1 MLISIFFMRL
11 IFNVK
16 NRRKIMLT
24 VILGKIFN
32 RLSLDVNS
40 RLTIIS
46 AHAVIGTLVI
56 LVAGIWDAVNHI
68 QNSPEF
74 FWSDP
79 HIVVYSGVFMV
90 AIASIFSVNLLMKN
104 SIHGILKRG
113 MQLVIIGSDMQIISG
128 FGDSISHD
136 VFGIDG
142 LLSLTHQPLEI
153 GIVLSAL
160 GGFLII
166 KARQNS
172 NLKAFLPFSI
182 VTFLL
187 VTSWLGFNFALYFG
201 HYVQCIPI
209 HLIFSSGCSVL

>member
-1 MLISIFFMRL
+1 MLTTLLEKVSNRFTIKSNLQLSIISIL
-11 IFNVK
+11 
-16 NRRKIMLT
+16 
-24 VILGKIFN
+24 
-32 RLSLDVNS
+32 
-40 RLTIIS
+40 
-46 AHAVIGTLVI
+46 AVTGPLVI
-56 LVAGIWDAVNHI
+56 LAAGIWDAINHI

-79 HIVVYSGVFMV
+79 HIVVYTGVAMV
-90 AIASIFSVNLLMKN
+90 VAASLFSINLLIKN
-104 SIHGILKRG
+104 SIQGILKRG
-113 MQLVIIGSDMQIISG
+113 LQLVIIGSIMQIVSG

-136 VFGIDG
+136 MFGIDG

-166 KARQNS
+166 KSRQNT
-172 NLKAFLPFSI
+172 NLKIFLPFSI

-187 VTSWLGFNFALYFG
+187 MTSWLAFNFALYFG
-201 HYVQCIPI
+201 HYIQCMPI

>member
-1 MLISIFFMRL
+1 MLTTLLEKVSNRLCLKSNSQLSIISILAVTGPL
-11 IFNVK
+11 I
-16 NRRKIMLT
+16 
-24 VILGKIFN
+24 
-32 RLSLDVNS
+32 
-40 RLTIIS
+40 
-46 AHAVIGTLVI
+46 I
-56 LVAGIWDAVNHI
+56 LVAGIWDAINHI

-79 HIVVYSGVFMV
+79 HIVVYAGVTLV
-90 AIASIFSVNLLMKN
+90 AVASLFSINLLIKN
-104 SIHGILKRG
+104 SINGILKRG
-113 MQLVIIGSDMQIISG
+113 LQLVIVGSIMQIVSG

-136 VFGIDG
+136 MFGIDG

-166 KARQNS
+166 KSRQNT

-187 VTSWLGFNFALYFG
+187 MTTWLAFNFALYFG
-201 HYVQCIPI
+201 HYIQCMPI

>member
-1 MLISIFFMRL
+1 
-11 IFNVK
+11 
-16 NRRKIMLT
+16 MLT

-56 LVAGIWDAVNHI
+56 LIAGIWDAVNHI

-113 MQLVIIGSDMQIISG
+113 VQLVIIGSVIQVISG

-136 VFGIDG
+136 MFGIDG

-166 KARQNS
+166 KASQNS
-172 NLKAFLPFSI
+172 NLKIFLPFSI

-209 HLIFSSGCSVL
+209 HLIFSSGCSIL

>member
-1 MLISIFFMRL
+1 MLTTLIEKVSNRLCIKSYLQLSIISIL
-11 IFNVK
+11 
-16 NRRKIMLT
+16 
-24 VILGKIFN
+24 
-32 RLSLDVNS
+32 
-40 RLTIIS
+40 
-46 AHAVIGTLVI
+46 AVTGPLVI
-56 LVAGIWDAVNHI
+56 LTAGIWDAINHI

-79 HIVVYSGVFMV
+79 HIAVYTGVTMV
-90 AIASIFSVNLLMKN
+90 AVASLFSVNLLIKN
-104 SIHGILKRG
+104 SINGILKRG
-113 MQLVIIGSDMQIISG
+113 LQLVVIGSIMQIVSG

-136 VFGIDG
+136 MFGIDG

-166 KARQNS
+166 KSRQNT

-187 VTSWLGFNFALYFG
+187 MTSWLAFNFALYFG
-201 HYVQCIPI
+201 HYIQCIPI

>member
-1 MLISIFFMRL
+1 
-11 IFNVK
+11 
-16 NRRKIMLT
+16 MLT
-24 VILGKIFN
+24 VILGKVIN
-32 RLSLDVNS
+32 HLSLASNS
-40 RLTIIS
+40 QLVIIS
-46 AHAVIGTLVI
+46 ILAVIGPILI
-56 LVAGIWDAVNHI
+56 LVAGIWDAINHI

-90 AIASIFSVNLLMKN
+90 AIAAVFSINLLMKN

-113 MQLVIIGSDMQIISG
+113 MQLVIIGSVMQIISG

-172 NLKAFLPFSI
+172 NLKVFLPFSI

-209 HLIFSSGCSVL
+209 HLIFSSGCSIL

>member
-1 MLISIFFMRL
+1 MLTTLLEKVSNRLCLKSNSQLSIISIL
-11 IFNVK
+11 
-16 NRRKIMLT
+16 
-24 VILGKIFN
+24 
-32 RLSLDVNS
+32 
-40 RLTIIS
+40 
-46 AHAVIGTLVI
+46 AVIGPLVI
-56 LVAGIWDAVNHI
+56 LVAGVWDAINHI

-79 HIVVYSGVFMV
+79 HIVVYAGVALV
-90 AIASIFSVNLLMKN
+90 AVGSLFSINLLIKN
-104 SIHGILKRG
+104 SINGILKRG
-113 MQLVIIGSDMQIISG
+113 LQLVIVGSIMQIVSG

-136 VFGIDG
+136 MFGIDG

-166 KARQNS
+166 KSRQNT
-172 NLKAFLPFSI
+172 NLNAFLPFSI

-187 VTSWLGFNFALYFG
+187 MTTWLAFNFALYFG
-201 HYVQCIPI
+201 HYIQCMPI

>member
-1 MLISIFFMRL
+1 
-11 IFNVK
+11 
-16 NRRKIMLT
+16 MLT

-32 RLSLDVNS
+32 RFSLDVNS

-113 MQLVIIGSDMQIISG
+113 MQLVIIGSVMQIISG

-136 VFGIDG
+136 MFGIDG

-166 KARQNS
+166 KASQNL
-172 NLKAFLPFSI
+172 NLNIFLPFSI

>member
-1 MLISIFFMRL
+1 
-11 IFNVK
+11 
-16 NRRKIMLT
+16 MLT
-24 VILGKIFN
+24 VILEKVFSH
-32 RLSLDVNS
+32 LSLDSNS
-40 RLTIIS
+40 QLSMIS
-46 AHAVIGTLVI
+46 ILAVTGPLVI
-56 LVAGIWDAVNHI
+56 LVAGIWDAINHL

-90 AIASIFSVNLLMKN
+90 TIAAIFSVNLLVKN
-104 SIHGILKRG
+104 SIQGILKRG
-113 MQLVIIGSDMQIISG
+113 MQLVIIGSIMQIIFG

-136 VFGIDG
+136 MFGIDG

-172 NLKAFLPFSI
+172 NLKVFLPFSI

-187 VTSWLGFNFALYFG
+187 ITSWLGFNLTLYFG
-201 HYVQCIPI
+201 HYIQCIPI
-209 HLIFSSGCSVL
+209 HLIFSSGCSIL

>member
-1 MLISIFFMRL
+1 
-11 IFNVK
+11 
-16 NRRKIMLT
+16 MLT
-24 VILGKIFN
+24 VILGKVFN
-32 RLSLDVNS
+32 YLSLASNS
-40 RLTIIS
+40 QLVIIS
-46 AHAVIGTLVI
+46 ILAVIGPVLI
-56 LVAGIWDAVNHI
+56 LVAGIWDAINHI

-90 AIASIFSVNLLMKN
+90 AIAAVFSINLLMKN

-113 MQLVIIGSDMQIISG
+113 MQLVIIGSVMQIISG

-172 NLKAFLPFSI
+172 NLKVFLPFSI

>member
-1 MLISIFFMRL
+1 MLTTLLEKVSNRLCLKSNSQLSIISIL
-11 IFNVK
+11 
-16 NRRKIMLT
+16 
-24 VILGKIFN
+24 
-32 RLSLDVNS
+32 
-40 RLTIIS
+40 
-46 AHAVIGTLVI
+46 AVTGPLVI
-56 LVAGIWDAVNHI
+56 LVAGIWDAINHI

-79 HIVVYSGVFMV
+79 HIVVYAGVTLV
-90 AIASIFSVNLLMKN
+90 AVASLFSINLLIKN
-104 SIHGILKRG
+104 SINGILKRG
-113 MQLVIIGSDMQIISG
+113 LQLVIVGSIMQIVSG

-136 VFGIDG
+136 MFGIDG

-166 KARQNS
+166 KSRQNT
-172 NLKAFLPFSI
+172 NLRAFLPFSI

-187 VTSWLGFNFALYFG
+187 MTTWLAFNFALYFG
-201 HYVQCIPI
+201 HYIQCMPI

>member
-1 MLISIFFMRL
+1 
-11 IFNVK
+11 
-16 NRRKIMLT
+16 MLT
-24 VILGKIFN
+24 VILGKVFN
-32 RLSLDVNS
+32 HLSLDSNS

-46 AHAVIGTLVI
+46 IHAVIGTLVI

-113 MQLVIIGSDMQIISG
+113 MQLVIIGSVMQIISG

-136 VFGIDG
+136 MFGVDG

-160 GGFLII
+160 G
-166 KARQNS
+166 
-172 NLKAFLPFSI
+172 
-182 VTFLL
+182 
-187 VTSWLGFNFALYFG
+187 
-201 HYVQCIPI
+201 
-209 HLIFSSGCSVL
+209 

>member
-1 MLISIFFMRL
+1 
-11 IFNVK
+11 
-16 NRRKIMLT
+16 MLT
-24 VILGKIFN
+24 VILEKVFSH
-32 RLSLDVNS
+32 LSLDSNS
-40 RLTIIS
+40 QLSMVSIL
-46 AHAVIGTLVI
+46 AVTGTLVI
-56 LVAGIWDAVNHI
+56 LVAGIWDAINHL

-90 AIASIFSVNLLMKN
+90 TIAAIFSVNLLVKN
-104 SIHGILKRG
+104 SIQGILKRG
-113 MQLVIIGSDMQIISG
+113 MQLVIIGSIMQIIFG

-136 VFGIDG
+136 MFGIDG

-172 NLKAFLPFSI
+172 NLKVFLPFSI

-187 VTSWLGFNFALYFG
+187 ITSWLGFNLTLYFG

-209 HLIFSSGCSVL
+209 HLIFSSGCSIL

>member
-1 MLISIFFMRL
+1 
-11 IFNVK
+11 
-16 NRRKIMLT
+16 MLT
-24 VILGKIFN
+24 TLLEKVSN
-32 RLSLDVNS
+32 RLCLKSNS
-40 RLTIIS
+40 QLSIIS
-46 AHAVIGTLVI
+46 VLAVTGPLII
-56 LVAGIWDAVNHI
+56 LVAGIWDAINHI

-79 HIVVYSGVFMV
+79 HIVVYAGVTLV
-90 AIASIFSVNLLMKN
+90 AVASLFSINLLIKN
-104 SIHGILKRG
+104 SINGILKRG
-113 MQLVIIGSDMQIISG
+113 LQLVIVGSIIQIVSG

-136 VFGIDG
+136 MFGIDG

-166 KARQNS
+166 KSRQNT
-172 NLKAFLPFSI
+172 NLNAFLPFSI

-187 VTSWLGFNFALYFG
+187 MTPWLAFNFALYFG
-201 HYVQCIPI
+201 HYIQCMPI

>member
-1 MLISIFFMRL
+1 
-11 IFNVK
+11 
-16 NRRKIMLT
+16 MLT

-32 RLSLDVNS
+32 RLSLDLNS

-46 AHAVIGTLVI
+46 IHAVIGTLVI

-90 AIASIFSVNLLMKN
+90 AIAAVFSINLLMKN

-113 MQLVIIGSDMQIISG
+113 MQLVIIGSVMQIISG

-172 NLKAFLPFSI
+172 NLKVFLPFSI

>member
-1 MLISIFFMRL
+1 MLTTLLEKVSNRLCLKSNSQLSIISIL
-11 IFNVK
+11 
-16 NRRKIMLT
+16 
-24 VILGKIFN
+24 
-32 RLSLDVNS
+32 
-40 RLTIIS
+40 
-46 AHAVIGTLVI
+46 AVTGPLVI
-56 LVAGIWDAVNHI
+56 LVAGIWDAINHI

-79 HIVVYSGVFMV
+79 HIVVYAGVTLV
-90 AIASIFSVNLLMKN
+90 AIASLFSINLLIKN
-104 SIHGILKRG
+104 SINGILKRG
-113 MQLVIIGSDMQIISG
+113 LQLVIIGSIMQIISG

-136 VFGIDG
+136 MFGIDG

-166 KARQNS
+166 KSRQNT
-172 NLKAFLPFSI
+172 NLRAFLPFSI

-187 VTSWLGFNFALYFG
+187 MTTWLAFNFALYFG
-201 HYVQCIPI
+201 HYIQCMPI

>member
-1 MLISIFFMRL
+1 MLTTLLQKVSSRLCLKSNSQLSIISIL
-11 IFNVK
+11 
-16 NRRKIMLT
+16 
-24 VILGKIFN
+24 
-32 RLSLDVNS
+32 
-40 RLTIIS
+40 
-46 AHAVIGTLVI
+46 AVIGPLVI
-56 LVAGIWDAVNHI
+56 LVAGVWDAINHI

-79 HIVVYSGVFMV
+79 HIVVYAGVTMV
-90 AIASIFSVNLLMKN
+90 AIASIFSINVLMKN

-113 MQLVIIGSDMQIISG
+113 LQLIMIGSIMQIISG

-136 VFGIDG
+136 MFGIDG

-166 KARQNS
+166 KSRQNTD
-172 NLKAFLPFSI
+172 LKAFLPFSI

-187 VTSWLGFNFALYFG
+187 MTTWLAFNFALYFG
-201 HYVQCIPI
+201 HYIQCMPI

>member
-1 MLISIFFMRL
+1 
-11 IFNVK
+11 
-16 NRRKIMLT
+16 MLT
-24 VILGKIFN
+24 VTLGKVFN
-32 RLSLDVNS
+32 HLSLDPNS
-40 RLTIIS
+40 QLTIIS
-46 AHAVIGTLVI
+46 THAVIGTLVI

-68 QNSPEF
+68 QDSPEF

-90 AIASIFSVNLLMKN
+90 AIAAVFSINLLMKN

-113 MQLVIIGSDMQIISG
+113 MQLVIVGSIMQIISG

-136 VFGIDG
+136 IFGIDG

-172 NLKAFLPFSI
+172 NLKVFLPFSI

-209 HLIFSSGCSVL
+209 HLIFSSGCSIL

>member
-1 MLISIFFMRL
+1 
-11 IFNVK
+11 
-16 NRRKIMLT
+16 MLT

-56 LVAGIWDAVNHI
+56 LIAGIWDAVNHI

-113 MQLVIIGSDMQIISG
+113 MQLVIIGSVIQIIFG

-172 NLKAFLPFSI
+172 NLKVFLPFSI

>member
-1 MLISIFFMRL
+1 
-11 IFNVK
+11 
-16 NRRKIMLT
+16 MLT
-24 VILGKIFN
+24 VILGKVFN
-32 RLSLDVNS
+32 YLSLASNS
-40 RLTIIS
+40 QLVIIS
-46 AHAVIGTLVI
+46 ILAVIGPVLI
-56 LVAGIWDAVNHI
+56 LVAGIWDAINHI

-90 AIASIFSVNLLMKN
+90 AIAAVFSINLLMKN

-113 MQLVIIGSDMQIISG
+113 MQLVIIGSIIQIISG

-153 GIVLSAL
+153 GIVLSTL

-187 VTSWLGFNFALYFG
+187 ITSWLGFNLALYFG

-209 HLIFSSGCSVL
+209 HLMFSSGCSIL

>member
-1 MLISIFFMRL
+1 
-11 IFNVK
+11 
-16 NRRKIMLT
+16 MLT

-113 MQLVIIGSDMQIISG
+113 MQLVIIGSVMQIISG

-172 NLKAFLPFSI
+172 NLKVFLPFSI

>member
-1 MLISIFFMRL
+1 
-11 IFNVK
+11 
-16 NRRKIMLT
+16 MLT
-24 VILGKIFN
+24 VILGKVFKHI
-32 RLSLDVNS
+32 SLASNS
-40 RLTIIS
+40 QLVIIS
-46 AHAVIGTLVI
+46 TLAVIGPILI

-79 HIVVYSGVFMV
+79 HIVVYGGVFVV
-90 AIASIFSVNLLMKN
+90 AIAAVFSINLLMKN
-104 SIHGILKRG
+104 PIQGILKRG
-113 MQLVIIGSDMQIISG
+113 MQLIIIGSVMQIISG
-128 FGDSISHD
+128 IGDSIFHD

-153 GIVLSAL
+153 GIVLSTL

-187 VTSWLGFNFALYFG
+187 ITSWLGFNFSILWSLRSMHSYSFN
-201 HYVQCIPI
+201 
-209 HLIFSSGCSVL
+209 IFIRLFYSIIF

>member
-1 MLISIFFMRL
+1 
-11 IFNVK
+11 
-16 NRRKIMLT
+16 MLT

-56 LVAGIWDAVNHI
+56 LIAGIWDAVNHI

-90 AIASIFSVNLLMKN
+90 AIAAVFSINLLMKN

-113 MQLVIIGSDMQIISG
+113 MQLVIIGSVIQIISG

-153 GIVLSAL
+153 GIVLSTL

-172 NLKAFLPFSI
+172 NLKVFLPFSI

>member
-1 MLISIFFMRL
+1 
-11 IFNVK
+11 
-16 NRRKIMLT
+16 MLT
-24 VILGKIFN
+24 VILGKVFN
-32 RLSLDVNS
+32 HLSLSSNS
-40 RLTIIS
+40 QLVIIS
-46 AHAVIGTLVI
+46 ILAVIGPILI
-56 LVAGIWDAVNHI
+56 LVAGIWDAINHI

-90 AIASIFSVNLLMKN
+90 AIAAVFSINLLMKN

-113 MQLVIIGSDMQIISG
+113 MQLVIVGSIMQIIFG

-182 VTFLL
+182 LTFLL
-187 VTSWLGFNFALYFG
+187 ITSWLGFNFALYVG

-209 HLIFSSGCSVL
+209 HLIFSSGCSIL

>member
-1 MLISIFFMRL
+1 MLTTLLGKVSNRLCLKSNSQLSIISILAVTGPL
-11 IFNVK
+11 I
-16 NRRKIMLT
+16 
-24 VILGKIFN
+24 
-32 RLSLDVNS
+32 
-40 RLTIIS
+40 
-46 AHAVIGTLVI
+46 I
-56 LVAGIWDAVNHI
+56 LVAGIWDAINHI

-79 HIVVYSGVFMV
+79 HIVVYAGVTLV
-90 AIASIFSVNLLMKN
+90 AVASLFSINLLIKN
-104 SIHGILKRG
+104 SINGILKRG
-113 MQLVIIGSDMQIISG
+113 LQLVIVGSIIQIVSG

-136 VFGIDG
+136 MFGIDG

-166 KARQNS
+166 KSRQNT
-172 NLKAFLPFSI
+172 NLNAFLPFSI

-187 VTSWLGFNFALYFG
+187 MTTWLAFNFALYFG
-201 HYVQCIPI
+201 YYIQCMPI